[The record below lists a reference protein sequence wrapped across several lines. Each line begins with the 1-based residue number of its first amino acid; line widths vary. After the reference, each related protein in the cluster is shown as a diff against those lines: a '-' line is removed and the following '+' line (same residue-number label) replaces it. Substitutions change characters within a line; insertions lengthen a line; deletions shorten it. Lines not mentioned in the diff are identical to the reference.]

1 MKVVCKMSEKQIQSK
16 IIKYLNGIGAY
27 TVKTIATN
35 RSGTPD
41 ILCCLNGLFIG
52 LEVKTDK
59 GITSAIQE
67 HHIKQIKKSGGAAAV
82 VRSVEDVKAIFIKN
96 KIGVN

>member
-1 MKVVCKMSEKQIQSK
+1 MSESKIQAK

-41 ILCCLNGLFIG
+41 ILCCLNGLFVA

-59 GITSAIQE
+59 GITSALQE
-67 HHIKQIKKSGGAAAV
+67 YHIKKIHESGGV
-82 VRSVEDVKAIFIKN
+82 VKVA
-96 KIGVN
+96 KI